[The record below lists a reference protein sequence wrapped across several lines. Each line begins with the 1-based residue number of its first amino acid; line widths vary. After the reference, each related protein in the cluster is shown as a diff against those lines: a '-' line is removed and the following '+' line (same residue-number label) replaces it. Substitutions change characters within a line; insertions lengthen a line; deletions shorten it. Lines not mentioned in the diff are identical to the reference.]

1 MGNVQLL
8 IATLAVLMASSA
20 VPIMVVEAQVG
31 QGPLANIVTPAFF
44 DGIRNRAPNNCPGKS
59 FYTRE
64 AFLQAARSY
73 PLFAIRGLSPEASRR
88 EIAAFFAHVTHETEN
103 MCNIEQPRRGI
114 YCDPGRY
121 PCAKGKRYYG
131 RGPLQ
136 LTWNYNYAEA
146 GRANGFDGIG
156 DPDMVA
162 RDPILAW
169 KTALW
174 FWMTQ
179 VRPVLNQGFGATIRR
194 INGGECNGGN
204 VNAVR
209 ARVGYYSNYCHQL
222 GVNVETNV
230 SC

>member
-1 MGNVQLL
+1 MGNLQLL
-8 IATLAVLMASSA
+8 MATLALLMASSA
-20 VPIMVVEAQVG
+20 IPIMVVEAQV
-31 QGPLANIVTPAFF
+31 ANIVTQEFF

-64 AFLQAARSY
+64 AFLQATRSF
-73 PLFAIRGLSPEASRR
+73 PMFSLRGTPTNSRR

-103 MCNIEQPRRGI
+103 HRGI

-136 LTWNYNYAEA
+136 LTWNYNYAEC
-146 GRANGFDGIG
+146 GRANNFDGIG
-156 DPDMVA
+156 DPDIVA

-179 VRPVLNQGFGATIRR
+179 VRPVLPQGFGATIRR
-194 INGGECNGGN
+194 INGMECNGGN
-204 VNAVR
+204 APAVR
-209 ARVGYYSNYCHQL
+209 ARVNYYATYCHQL
-222 GVNVETNV
+222 GIPVETNTG
-230 SC
+230 C